1 MRAKWHA
8 VWFTP
13 QPASVLALWRTAL
26 GVTAT
31 VWLLSL
37 SLDLGAFYGE
47 GGVNPDPAYSVGRF
61 GILRWWESDV
71 AVYLVFFV
79 GLAAALLLVAGRGVR
94 VAAPVL
100 ALALMSLQSDNSAVL
115 NSGDSLLRIWCV
127 LFAIFAL
134 LTPSRLSGAPLFGV
148 AKPRGEVEY
157 PLAPTWFLR
166 LVQLQLTVIYPASV
180 VAKFD
185 GEKWLDGTASLYA
198 LGLEQLERFP
208 VPDFFR
214 DSLFIGGVLTYST
227 LALEITLPFLLW
239 IPRTRRLAIVLGLA
253 LHIGFDY
260 PLRLGFFAWSMAIG
274 YVAFLTPAEAAAVA
288 GWLRR
293 LWSRVRDPLGA
304 VRSNAAPRPRS
315 RRYP

>member
-8 VWFTP
+8 FWFTP
-13 QPASVLALWRTAL
+13 QPGSVLALWRTTL

-47 GGVNPDPAYSVGRF
+47 GGLNPDPAYFGGRT
-61 GILRWWESDV
+61 GILRWWESDI
-71 AVYLVFFV
+71 AVYLVFFA
-79 GLAAALLLVAGRGVR
+79 GLASALLLVAGRGIR

-100 ALALMSLQSDNSAVL
+100 ALEIMSLQFDNPVVS
-115 NSGDSLLRIWCV
+115 NSVDVLLRIWCV

-134 LTPSRLSGAPLFGV
+134 LTPSRLSGASLFGMTT
-148 AKPRGEVEY
+148 PRGEVEH

-166 LVQLQLTVIYPASV
+166 LVQIQLTVIYPASV
-180 VAKFD
+180 IAKFE

-208 VPDFFR
+208 VPGFIR
-214 DSLFIGGVLTYST
+214 ESLLIGGVLTYCT

-239 IPRTRRLAIVLGLA
+239 IPRTRRLAILLGLA
-253 LHIGFDY
+253 LHFGFDY
-260 PLRLGFFAWSMAIG
+260 PLRLGFFSWSMAIG
-274 YVAFLTPAEAAAVA
+274 YVAFLTPTEAAAVA

-293 LWSRVRDPLGA
+293 VGSRVRNP
-304 VRSNAAPRPRS
+304 VRAAHH
-315 RRYP
+315 